1 MHKIGAVGLSVC
13 YMIVLLSIANN
24 TINTNMQN
32 ALTPIQSYDKSQVNE
47 LKLSDNK
54 ILVMELPTKIPHI
67 EDDKNINSNEQKY
80 SDEDLYLLAQVIYAE
95 AGSDWISDEIQF
107 MVGSVVLNR
116 VNSPYFP
123 DNIYDVIHQKG
134 QYQFILQDI
143 DVVPNQRAIDNAK
156 QLLDNQNDLICP
168 SNILFQSESAMG
180 DGIYKKYETKYA
192 TLYFCYKD

>member
-1 MHKIGAVGLSVC
+1 MVI
-13 YMIVLLSIANN
+13 LLSILSNKADIHK
-24 TINTNMQN
+24 TSES
-32 ALTPIQSYDKSQVNE
+32 TPIQAVTKSQKNE
-47 LKLSDNK
+47 LNIKFKKDFFIIKKDIVKYQFEIDKTVSESNK
-54 ILVMELPTKIPHI
+54 II
-67 EDDKNINSNEQKY
+67 KY
-80 SDEDLYLLAQVIYAE
+80 YSEKDLYLLSQVIYSE
-95 AGSDWISDEIQF
+95 AGSDWISDEIQL